1 MFEEKKKKSFPHF
14 FLQKKF
20 GYFKNY
26 VYLCKVIQNKHQN
39 IKIFLYICQKNKE
52 FCYGKG

>member
-1 MFEEKKKKSFPHF
+1 MIEEKKKSFPHF
-14 FLQKKF
+14 FTKKF

-39 IKIFLYICQKNKE
+39 IKIFLYIC
-52 FCYGKG
+52 